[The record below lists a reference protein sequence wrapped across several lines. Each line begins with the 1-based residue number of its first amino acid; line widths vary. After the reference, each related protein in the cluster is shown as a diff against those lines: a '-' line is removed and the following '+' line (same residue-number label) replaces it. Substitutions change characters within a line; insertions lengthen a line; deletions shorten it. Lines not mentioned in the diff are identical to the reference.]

1 MIDTSINIFSPA
13 QRHSLEN
20 FAGRIINFN
29 VNTFVFDTEM
39 NCALEQQ
46 TEHFKSDIE
55 RIRQTA
61 EKVLK
66 DESETVQVFGG
77 EARLLSICLKE
88 DNKFIAVAVI
98 DTAALYNG
106 PNEELARQCSMLGLD
121 YSLIEDAV
129 RESSRDYQY
138 LTDILESFS
147 REFRTFSKSVRHLEM
162 VSVELTQTYEEL
174 MLLYNMSKNM
184 KVTQTIATFLQLA
197 CDQVTRS
204 VNVEGIAIFLEKYL
218 EGGKRLVLS
227 AGSGLVNIDEYLA
240 DVLYVRLSDEL
251 KNGADALLDSNV
263 SSSFK
268 HDWPMAINSI
278 IAAPLHGNSGLM
290 GMMVATNIIDKPDFD
305 TIDVKLF
312 NSVANLCAT
321 FIENDRLFSDL
332 KELFIGSLKTLS
344 NSIDAKDQYTRG
356 HSERVAFI
364 SRWIAEQMSER
375 QPIDEDYIHKIYLA
389 GMLHDIGKIGIN
401 EAVLLKKGK
410 LTEDDFEMIKTHPRI
425 GASIMADIKQ
435 LRELVPGILHH
446 HERIDG
452 KGYPDGLE
460 GDRIPLMGKIIG
472 LADAFDAMTSKRVY
486 RDAMSIARASKE
498 IEDNLGTQFDEK
510 IGRIFLDSDIHKL
523 WNIIQDGFIENWDY
537 SNFSEYGTKAV
548 GSLIR

>member
-1 MIDTSINIFSPA
+1 MIDTSVNIFSPA

-29 VNTFVFDTEM
+29 VNTFVFDTDM
-39 NCALEQQ
+39 NSVLEQQ

-61 EKVLK
+61 KRVLDDK
-66 DESETVQVFGG
+66 SETVQTFG
-77 EARLLSICLKE
+77 EQARLLSVCLKE
-88 DNKFIAVAVI
+88 DNKFVAVTVI

-121 YSLIEDAV
+121 YSLIEETV
-129 RESSRDYQY
+129 NESSRDYQY

-147 REFRTFSKSVRHLEM
+147 REFRTFSKSARHLEM
-162 VSVELTQTYEEL
+162 VSTELTQTYEEL
-174 MLLYNMSKNM
+174 MLLYNISKNM
-184 KVTQTIATFLQLA
+184 KVTHTIATFLQLA
-197 CDQVTRS
+197 CDQITRS
-204 VNVEGIAIFLEKYL
+204 VNVEGIAIYLEKYL

-227 AGSGLVNIDEYLA
+227 AGSGLINIDEYLA
-240 DVLYVRLSDEL
+240 DVLYVRLSDEM
-251 KNGADALLDSNV
+251 KTGADVLLDSKATSN
-263 SSSFK
+263 FK
-268 HDWPMAINSI
+268 HDWPVAINSI
-278 IAAPLHGNSGLM
+278 IAAPLQGNSGLL
-290 GMMVATNIIDKPDFD
+290 GMIVATNIIDKPDFD
-305 TIDVKLF
+305 SIDVKLF

-321 FIENDRLFSDL
+321 FVENDRLFGDL

-364 SRWIAEQMSER
+364 SRWIAEQMSEH

-389 GMLHDIGKIGIN
+389 GLLHDIGKIGVS

-410 LTEDDFEMIKTHPRI
+410 LTEEDFEIIKTHPRI

-452 KGYPDGLE
+452 KGYPEGLD
-460 GDRIPLMGKIIG
+460 GDRIPLMGKIVG

-486 RDAMSIARASKE
+486 RDAMSIAKASKE

-510 IGRIFLDSDIHKL
+510 IGRIFLNSDIHKL

-548 GSLIR
+548 GSLVR